1 MNLPAQQVPESSK
14 LNDEQ
19 ALALQAMLEFIK
31 GPELFFLLEGY
42 AGTGKTFTLKEFL
55 RQFKGRVIFTA
66 PTNKAT
72 RVLRDTLRT
81 ETYNPECKTI
91 YSLLGLQMAPNG
103 EVKELVAPEEPIDLT
118 QYKVVVVDEGSMV
131 GTTLWPHI
139 ESTAKDFNLKFL
151 FLADFAQLPPVG
163 EKLSPCKKITQG
175 FYLTQVMRYDNQILS
190 FVTGIRNKMS
200 HPAPSI
206 GIVSDNAGDEGVW
219 AVGKTEFMSRI
230 LEAAE
235 AGDFSRVN
243 GTKALAWRNVT
254 VDELNRAVRQR
265 IFPLVRDR
273 FVPDDRVILTEP
285 AKNLE
290 EEIIG
295 LTDDEGKIDSV
306 TVTRHPLF
314 PQYKVWSMS
323 VTTDDN
329 KKIRLNALHE
339 DSIADFQGD
348 LNSLSIRAKADK
360 RIWKEFWKLRESM
373 HSVRHAYAITV
384 HRSQGSTYETVFVDY
399 RDILLNRDRGE
410 AFQCL
415 YVACTRPKK
424 RLILA

>member
-1 MNLPAQQVPESSK
+1 MENLPTLNAEQSS
-14 LNDEQ
+14 
-19 ALALQAMLEFIK
+19 ALEAMLAWAAS
-31 GPELFFLLEGY
+31 PELFFLLQGY

-55 RQFKGRVIFTA
+55 RRFKGRAIFTA
-66 PTNKAT
+66 PTNKAA

-81 ETYNPECKTI
+81 ETYLPECKTI
-91 YSLLGLQMAPNG
+91 YSLLGLRMEANG
-103 EVKELVAPEEPIDLT
+103 EVKELAVPDEPIDLT

-163 EKLSPCKKITQG
+163 EKLSPCKKITEG
-175 FYLTQVMRYDNQILS
+175 SYLTQVMRYDNQILA

-206 GIVSDNAGDEGVW
+206 NIVSDNADNEGVW
-219 AVGKTEFMSRI
+219 SVNKVEFMSRI

-235 AGDFSRVN
+235 AGDFSKVN

-254 VDELNRAVRQR
+254 VDELNRAIRQR

-273 FVPDDRVILTEP
+273 FVPEDRVILTEP
-285 AKNLE
+285 AKDLE
-290 EEIIG
+290 DNIIAA
-295 LTDDEGKIDSV
+295 TDDEGKIDSV
-306 TVTRHPLF
+306 TVARHPLF

-348 LNSLSIRAKADK
+348 LNALSIRAKADK
-360 RIWKEFWKLRESM
+360 RVWREFWKLRESM
-373 HSVRHAYAITV
+373 HAVRHAYAITV